1 MRGSTFTLSLSKGE
15 GYAGWMNA
23 SAEPLLSVENLHTSF
38 FTQDGTVKAVQ
49 ETGFSV
55 RRGEILGIVGESGC
69 GKTTAGLSV
78 MGLVPY
84 PGRVVDGRI
93 RFRGTDLDEMDEDE
107 RRILRGEAM
116 AMIFQDPQ
124 AALNP
129 LITIGDQ
136 IAEIFNAHGR
146 VDADEV
152 REQTL
157 DGLASLGLPDPDYV
171 MRSYPWEMSGGMC
184 QRVMLAMMLALKP
197 ELLIADEPTS
207 ALDVTL
213 QAEIL
218 DRLMGLAKDAGT
230 AIILITH
237 DMGVIARAADRVL
250 VMYGGRIVESAD
262 TVTLF
267 HNPRHPYTAALLN
280 AMPRLDRD
288 TRPLRGVPGAPPDL
302 LDAPDECPFLPRCN
316 KATVT
321 CRTNPMPPLDEVG
334 EGHTLACYNPVT
346 PD

>member
-1 MRGSTFTLSLSKGE
+1 MS
-15 GYAGWMNA
+15 A
-23 SAEPLLSVENLHTSF
+23 SIEPLLSVENLRTSF
-38 FTQDGTVKAVQ
+38 FTQAGTVKAVQ
-49 ETGFSV
+49 DTSFVV
-55 RRGEILGIVGESGC
+55 RPGEILGIVGESGC

-84 PGRVVDGRI
+84 PGSVVGGRI
-93 RFRGTDLDEMDEDE
+93 LFRGTNLDEMDEDE
-107 RRILRGEAM
+107 RRIMRGEAM

-157 DGLASLGLPDPDYV
+157 VALSSLGLPDPEHV
-171 MRSYPWEMSGGMC
+171 MQSYPWELSGGMC
-184 QRVMLAMMLALKP
+184 QRVMLAMMLVLEP

-213 QAEIL
+213 QSEIL
-218 DRLMGLAKDAGT
+218 DRIMGLAKDSGT
-230 AIILITH
+230 AVILITH
-237 DMGVIARAADRVL
+237 DMGVLARAADNVI

-267 HNPRHPYTAALLN
+267 HNPKHPYTAALLN
-280 AMPRLDRD
+280 AVPRLDRD
-288 TRPLRGVPGAPPDL
+288 MRPLRGIPGAPPDL

-316 KATVT
+316 KATVV
-321 CRTNPMPPLDEVG
+321 CRTNPMPPLVTIG
-334 EGHTLACYNPVT
+334 EGHTLACYNPLT
-346 PD
+346 EERTS

>member
-1 MRGSTFTLSLSKGE
+1 MS
-15 GYAGWMNA
+15 A
-23 SAEPLLSVENLHTSF
+23 SIEPLLSVENLRTSF
-38 FTQDGTVKAVQ
+38 FTQAGTVKAVQ
-49 ETGFSV
+49 DTSFVV
-55 RRGEILGIVGESGC
+55 RPGEILGIVGESGC

-84 PGRVVDGRI
+84 PGSVVGGRI
-93 RFRGTDLDEMDEDE
+93 LFRGTNLDEMDEDD
-107 RRILRGEAM
+107 RRIMRGEAM

-129 LITIGDQ
+129 LITIGNQ

-157 DGLASLGLPDPDYV
+157 VALSSLGLPDPEHV
-171 MRSYPWEMSGGMC
+171 MQSYPWELSGGMC
-184 QRVMLAMMLALKP
+184 QRVMLAMMLVLEP

-213 QAEIL
+213 QSEIL
-218 DRLMGLAKDAGT
+218 DRIMGLAKDSGT
-230 AIILITH
+230 AVILITH
-237 DMGVIARAADRVL
+237 DMGVLARAADNVI

-267 HNPRHPYTAALLN
+267 HNPKHPYTAALLN
-280 AMPRLDRD
+280 AIPRLDRD
-288 TRPLRGVPGAPPDL
+288 MRPLRGIPGAPPDL

-316 KATVT
+316 KATVV
-321 CRTNPMPPLDEVG
+321 CRTNPMPPRVTIG
-334 EGHTLACYNPVT
+334 EGHTLACYNPLT
-346 PD
+346 EGRTS

>member
-1 MRGSTFTLSLSKGE
+1 MS
-15 GYAGWMNA
+15 A
-23 SAEPLLSVENLHTSF
+23 SIEPLLSVENLRTSF
-38 FTQDGTVKAVQ
+38 FTQAGTVKAVQ
-49 ETGFSV
+49 DTSFVV

-84 PGRVVDGRI
+84 PGSVVGGRI
-93 RFRGTDLDEMDEDE
+93 LFRGTNLDDMDEDD
-107 RRILRGEAM
+107 RRIMRGEAM

-129 LITIGDQ
+129 LITIGNQ

-157 DGLASLGLPDPDYV
+157 VALSSLGLPDPEHV
-171 MRSYPWEMSGGMC
+171 MQSYPWELSGGMC
-184 QRVMLAMMLALKP
+184 QRVMLAMMLVLEP

-213 QAEIL
+213 QSEIL
-218 DRLMGLAKDAGT
+218 DRIMGLAKDSGT
-230 AIILITH
+230 AVILITH
-237 DMGVIARAADRVL
+237 DMGVLARAADNVI

-267 HNPRHPYTAALLN
+267 HNPKHPYTAALLN
-280 AMPRLDRD
+280 AIPRLDRD
-288 TRPLRGVPGAPPDL
+288 MRPLRGIPGAPPDL

-316 KATVT
+316 KATVV
-321 CRTNPMPPLDEVG
+321 CRTNPMPPLVKID
-334 EGHTLACYNPVT
+334 EGHTLACYNPLT
-346 PD
+346 EERTS

>member
-1 MRGSTFTLSLSKGE
+1 MAISNRP
-15 GYAGWMNA
+15 
-23 SAEPLLSVENLHTSF
+23 EPLLSVENLRTSF

-49 ETGFSV
+49 ETSFAV

-93 RFRGTDLDEMDEDE
+93 RFRGEDLEEMDEDE
-107 RRILRGEAM
+107 RRILRGESM

-129 LITIGDQ
+129 LINIGDQ

-146 VDADEV
+146 IDAKEV

-157 DGLASLGLPDPDYV
+157 DALASLGLPDPDYV

-184 QRVMLAMMLALKP
+184 QRVMLAMMLVLEP

-218 DRLMGLAKDAGT
+218 DRIMGLARDSGA
-230 AIILITH
+230 AVILITH
-237 DMGVIARAADRVL
+237 DMGVIARAADRVM
-250 VMYGGRIVESAD
+250 VMYGGRVMESAD

-267 HNPRHPYTAALLN
+267 NNPRHPYTSALLN

-288 TRPLRGVPGAPPDL
+288 MRPLRGVPGAPPDL

-321 CRTNPMPPLDEVG
+321 CRTSPMPPLVTIN
-334 EGHTLACYNPVT
+334 EGHTLACYNPMS
-346 PD
+346 